1 MKKLIGIICS
11 LLICGTLFT
20 SFSPSLDGRAIV
32 AEEGVL
38 PQGLFAKAFGY
49 LPGDSISVTSLSSKE
64 SVDILVIGALQS
76 KEGIAIL
83 LSPEAAVALGISKTT
98 NNVVKITK
106 RSGQLDEAVVGTA
119 VIGSAAE
126 DFASYDNS
134 EETDDDDEEVA
145 EEFIDEDSVNFA
157 VAAESKV
164 EETPVDSEAVEA
176 DVEYISATEPEAEEV
191 VAEVEQAD
199 EITDEEVV
207 AEVEKADEITGE
219 KVVAEV
225 ENADETTVE
234 KDVVVITP
242 TEEAAEED
250 SLPEEA
256 VAAAP
261 EAEEKSA
268 EEVVEELVEDEE
280 VIAEEYVEADDLYDF
295 DDETEKVAAPFD
307 EALNEDYDA
316 VKPAEDAV
324 AAVEKAEE
332 SEVEKTS
339 ETLEEEV
346 IAEAFDESK
355 VAAEED
361 AVVAE
366 TEKTSDTD
374 EDESYE
380 PIVLVPASANPPV
393 AEEKNVDDAE
403 TAASVEETAQPV
415 VSTASDSFNF
425 DKYIVSSLS
434 ELEKGK
440 YYVQI
445 AMLGSEDNIRSTI
458 KKYGKQYPITL
469 VPLAS
474 GKGYQFLIG
483 SLNMDEYGTVL
494 NRFKSYGYKDAFL
507 RRIK

>member
-134 EETDDDDEEVA
+134 EDTDDDDEEVA

-164 EETPVDSEAVEA
+164 EETPVNSEAVEA

-191 VAEVEQAD
+191 VAEVEKAD
-199 EITDEEVV
+199 EITDEKVV
-207 AEVEKADEITGE
+207 AEVEKADETTG
-219 KVVAEV
+219 
-225 ENADETTVE
+225 E

-242 TEEAAEED
+242 TEEAAEEN

-268 EEVVEELVEDEE
+268 EEVVEEPVEDEEE

-332 SEVEKTS
+332 SEAEKTS
-339 ETLEEEV
+339 EALEEEV
-346 IAEAFDESK
+346 IAETFDESK

-366 TEKTSDTD
+366 TEKTSDSD

-393 AEEKNVDDAE
+393 AEEKNVEDAE

-434 ELEKGK
+434 DLEKGK

>member
-191 VAEVEQAD
+191 VAEVE
-199 EITDEEVV
+199 
-207 AEVEKADEITGE
+207 KADEITGE

-225 ENADETTVE
+225 EKADETTAE

-268 EEVVEELVEDEE
+268 EEVVEEPVEDEEE

-332 SEVEKTS
+332 SEAEKTS
-339 ETLEEEV
+339 EALEEEV

-393 AEEKNVDDAE
+393 AEEKNVEDAE

-434 ELEKGK
+434 DLEKGK

>member
-199 EITDEEVV
+199 EITGEKVV
-207 AEVEKADEITGE
+207 AEVEKADE
-219 KVVAEV
+219 
-225 ENADETTVE
+225 TTAE

-268 EEVVEELVEDEE
+268 EEVVEELVEDEEE

-332 SEVEKTS
+332 SETEKTS
-339 ETLEEEV
+339 EALEEEV

-366 TEKTSDTD
+366 TEKTSDSD

-393 AEEKNVDDAE
+393 AEEKNVEDAE

-434 ELEKGK
+434 DLEKGK

>member
-157 VAAESKV
+157 VAAELKV

-199 EITDEEVV
+199 EITDEKVV
-207 AEVEKADEITGE
+207 AEVEKADE
-219 KVVAEV
+219 
-225 ENADETTVE
+225 TTAE

-242 TEEAAEED
+242 TEEAAEEN

-268 EEVVEELVEDEE
+268 EEVVEELVEDEEE

-332 SEVEKTS
+332 SEAEKTS

-346 IAEAFDESK
+346 IAETFDESK
-355 VAAEED
+355 VEAEED

-366 TEKTSDTD
+366 TEKTSDSD

-393 AEEKNVDDAE
+393 AEEKNVEDAE

-434 ELEKGK
+434 DLEKGK

>member
-191 VAEVEQAD
+191 VAEVE
-199 EITDEEVV
+199 
-207 AEVEKADEITGE
+207 KADEITG
-219 KVVAEV
+219 
-225 ENADETTVE
+225 E

-268 EEVVEELVEDEE
+268 EEVVEEPVEDEEE

-332 SEVEKTS
+332 SETEKTS
-339 ETLEEEV
+339 EALEEEV

-366 TEKTSDTD
+366 TEKTSDSD

-393 AEEKNVDDAE
+393 AEEKNVEDAE

-434 ELEKGK
+434 DLEKGK

>member
-191 VAEVEQAD
+191 V
-199 EITDEEVV
+199 T
-207 AEVEKADEITGE
+207 EVEKADEITGE

-225 ENADETTVE
+225 EKADETTGE

-242 TEEAAEED
+242 TEETAEED

-268 EEVVEELVEDEE
+268 EEVVEELVEDEEE

-332 SEVEKTS
+332 SEAEKTS
-339 ETLEEEV
+339 EALEEEV
-346 IAEAFDESK
+346 IAETFDESK

-393 AEEKNVDDAE
+393 AEEKNVEDAE

-434 ELEKGK
+434 DLEKGK

>member
-191 VAEVEQAD
+191 VAEVE
-199 EITDEEVV
+199 
-207 AEVEKADEITGE
+207 KADEITGE

-225 ENADETTVE
+225 EKADETTAE

-242 TEEAAEED
+242 TEEAVEEN

-268 EEVVEELVEDEE
+268 EEVVEELVEDEEE

-332 SEVEKTS
+332 SETEKTS
-339 ETLEEEV
+339 EALEEEV

-361 AVVAE
+361 VVVAE

-393 AEEKNVDDAE
+393 AEEKNDEDAE

-434 ELEKGK
+434 DLEKGK

>member
-191 VAEVEQAD
+191 VAEVE
-199 EITDEEVV
+199 
-207 AEVEKADEITGE
+207 KADEITGE

-225 ENADETTVE
+225 EKADETTAE

-268 EEVVEELVEDEE
+268 EEVVEELVEDEEE

-332 SEVEKTS
+332 SETEKTS
-339 ETLEEEV
+339 EALEEEV

-393 AEEKNVDDAE
+393 AEEKNVEDAE

-434 ELEKGK
+434 DLEKGK

>member
-191 VAEVEQAD
+191 V
-199 EITDEEVV
+199 T
-207 AEVEKADEITGE
+207 EVEKADEITGE

-225 ENADETTVE
+225 EKADETTAE

-268 EEVVEELVEDEE
+268 EEVVEEPVEDEEE

-324 AAVEKAEE
+324 AAVEKAAE
-332 SEVEKTS
+332 SEAEKTS
-339 ETLEEEV
+339 EALEEEV

-366 TEKTSDTD
+366 TEKTSDSD

-393 AEEKNVDDAE
+393 AEEKNVEAAE

-434 ELEKGK
+434 DLEKGK

>member
-145 EEFIDEDSVNFA
+145 EEFIDDDSVNFA

-191 VAEVEQAD
+191 VAEVE
-199 EITDEEVV
+199 
-207 AEVEKADEITGE
+207 KADEITGE

-225 ENADETTVE
+225 EKADETTAE

-242 TEEAAEED
+242 TEEAVEEN

-268 EEVVEELVEDEE
+268 EEVVEELVEDEEE

-332 SEVEKTS
+332 SETEKTS

-346 IAEAFDESK
+346 IAETFDESK
-355 VAAEED
+355 VVAEED

-393 AEEKNVDDAE
+393 AEEKNVEDAE

-434 ELEKGK
+434 DLEKGK

>member
-145 EEFIDEDSVNFA
+145 EEFIDDDSVNFA

-191 VAEVEQAD
+191 VAEVE
-199 EITDEEVV
+199 
-207 AEVEKADEITGE
+207 KADEITGE

-225 ENADETTVE
+225 EKADETTAE

-242 TEEAAEED
+242 TEEAVEEN

-268 EEVVEELVEDEE
+268 EEVVEELVEDEEE

-332 SEVEKTS
+332 SETEKTS

-346 IAEAFDESK
+346 IAETFDESK
-355 VAAEED
+355 VVAEED

-366 TEKTSDTD
+366 TEKTSDSD

-393 AEEKNVDDAE
+393 AEEKNVEDAE

-434 ELEKGK
+434 DLEKGK

>member
-191 VAEVEQAD
+191 V
-199 EITDEEVV
+199 T
-207 AEVEKADEITGE
+207 EVEKADEITGE

-225 ENADETTVE
+225 EKADETTAE

-280 VIAEEYVEADDLYDF
+280 EVIAEEYVEADDLYDF
-295 DDETEKVAAPFD
+295 DDKTEKVAAPFD

-332 SEVEKTS
+332 SEAEKKS
-339 ETLEEEV
+339 EALEEEV

-366 TEKTSDTD
+366 TEKTSDSD

-393 AEEKNVDDAE
+393 AEEKNVEAAE

-434 ELEKGK
+434 DLEKGK

>member
-191 VAEVEQAD
+191 VAEVEKAD
-199 EITDEEVV
+199 EITGEKIV
-207 AEVEKADEITGE
+207 AEVEKADETTG
-219 KVVAEV
+219 
-225 ENADETTVE
+225 E

-242 TEEAAEED
+242 TEETAEED

-268 EEVVEELVEDEE
+268 EEVVEELVEDEEE

-332 SEVEKTS
+332 SEAEKTS
-339 ETLEEEV
+339 EALEEEV
-346 IAEAFDESK
+346 IAETFDESK
-355 VAAEED
+355 VVAEED

-393 AEEKNVDDAE
+393 AEEKNVEDAE

-434 ELEKGK
+434 DLEKGK

>member
-191 VAEVEQAD
+191 VAEVE
-199 EITDEEVV
+199 
-207 AEVEKADEITGE
+207 K
-219 KVVAEV
+219 
-225 ENADETTVE
+225 ADETTGE

-242 TEEAAEED
+242 TEETAEED

-324 AAVEKAEE
+324 AAVEKPEE
-332 SEVEKTS
+332 SETEKTS
-339 ETLEEEV
+339 EALEEEV

-366 TEKTSDTD
+366 TEKTSDSD

-393 AEEKNVDDAE
+393 AEEKNVEDAE

-434 ELEKGK
+434 DLEKGK

>member
-83 LSPEAAVALGISKTT
+83 LSPEAAVAIGISKTT

-191 VAEVEQAD
+191 VAEVE
-199 EITDEEVV
+199 
-207 AEVEKADEITGE
+207 KADEITGE

-225 ENADETTVE
+225 EKADETTAE

-242 TEEAAEED
+242 TEEAVEEN

-268 EEVVEELVEDEE
+268 EEVVEELVEDEEE

-332 SEVEKTS
+332 SEAEKTS
-339 ETLEEEV
+339 EALEEEV
-346 IAEAFDESK
+346 IAETFDESK

-366 TEKTSDTD
+366 TEKTSDSD

-393 AEEKNVDDAE
+393 AEEKNVEDAE

-434 ELEKGK
+434 DLEKGK

>member
-199 EITDEEVV
+199 EITDEKVV
-207 AEVEKADEITGE
+207 AEVEKADE
-219 KVVAEV
+219 
-225 ENADETTVE
+225 TTAE

-268 EEVVEELVEDEE
+268 EEVVEEPVEDEEE

-332 SEVEKTS
+332 SETEKTS

-366 TEKTSDTD
+366 KEKTSDSD

-393 AEEKNVDDAE
+393 AEEKNVEDAE

-434 ELEKGK
+434 DLEKGK

>member
-199 EITDEEVV
+199 EIT
-207 AEVEKADEITGE
+207 GE

-225 ENADETTVE
+225 EKADETTVE

-268 EEVVEELVEDEE
+268 EEVVEEPVEDEEE

-332 SEVEKTS
+332 SEAEKTS

-366 TEKTSDTD
+366 TEKTSDSD

-434 ELEKGK
+434 DLEKGK

>member
-199 EITDEEVV
+199 EITGEKVV
-207 AEVEKADEITGE
+207 AEVEKADE
-219 KVVAEV
+219 
-225 ENADETTVE
+225 TTAE

-268 EEVVEELVEDEE
+268 EEVVEEPVEDEEE

-332 SEVEKTS
+332 SETEETS
-339 ETLEEEV
+339 EALEEEV

-366 TEKTSDTD
+366 TEKTSDSD

-393 AEEKNVDDAE
+393 AEEKNVEDAE
-403 TAASVEETAQPV
+403 TTASVEETAQPV

-434 ELEKGK
+434 DLEKGK

>member
-191 VAEVEQAD
+191 VAEVE
-199 EITDEEVV
+199 
-207 AEVEKADEITGE
+207 KADEITGE

-225 ENADETTVE
+225 EKADETTAE

-242 TEEAAEED
+242 TEEAVEEN

-268 EEVVEELVEDEE
+268 EEVVEELVEDEEE

-332 SEVEKTS
+332 SEAEKTS
-339 ETLEEEV
+339 EALEEEV

-366 TEKTSDTD
+366 TEKTSDSD

-393 AEEKNVDDAE
+393 AEEKNVEDAE

-434 ELEKGK
+434 DLEKGK

>member
-191 VAEVEQAD
+191 V
-199 EITDEEVV
+199 T
-207 AEVEKADEITGE
+207 EVEKADEITGE

-225 ENADETTVE
+225 EKADETTGE

-242 TEEAAEED
+242 TEETAEED

-268 EEVVEELVEDEE
+268 EEVVEELVEDEEE

-332 SEVEKTS
+332 SETEKTS

-366 TEKTSDTD
+366 TEKTSDSD

-434 ELEKGK
+434 DLEKGK

>member
-199 EITDEEVV
+199 EITGEKVV
-207 AEVEKADEITGE
+207 AEVEKADE
-219 KVVAEV
+219 
-225 ENADETTVE
+225 TTAE

-268 EEVVEELVEDEE
+268 EEVVEEPVEDEEE

-332 SEVEKTS
+332 SETEKTS

-366 TEKTSDTD
+366 TEKTSDSD

-393 AEEKNVDDAE
+393 AEEKNVEDAE

-434 ELEKGK
+434 DLEKGK

>member
-191 VAEVEQAD
+191 VAEVE
-199 EITDEEVV
+199 
-207 AEVEKADEITGE
+207 KADEITGE

-225 ENADETTVE
+225 EKADETTAE

-261 EAEEKSA
+261 EAEAEEKSA
-268 EEVVEELVEDEE
+268 EEVVEEPVEDEE
-280 VIAEEYVEADDLYDF
+280 DVIAEEYVEADDLYDF

-332 SEVEKTS
+332 SEAEKTS

-366 TEKTSDTD
+366 TEKTSDSD

-393 AEEKNVDDAE
+393 AEEKNVEDAE

-434 ELEKGK
+434 DLEKGK

>member
-191 VAEVEQAD
+191 VTEVEQ
-199 EITDEEVV
+199 
-207 AEVEKADEITGE
+207 ADEITGE

-225 ENADETTVE
+225 EKADETTGE

-268 EEVVEELVEDEE
+268 EEVVEELVEDEEE

-332 SEVEKTS
+332 SEAEKTS

-366 TEKTSDTD
+366 TEKTSDSD

-393 AEEKNVDDAE
+393 AEEKNVEDAE

-434 ELEKGK
+434 DLEKGK

>member
-191 VAEVEQAD
+191 VAEVE
-199 EITDEEVV
+199 
-207 AEVEKADEITGE
+207 KADEITGE
-219 KVVAEV
+219 KIVAEV

-280 VIAEEYVEADDLYDF
+280 EVIAEEYVEADDLYDF

-332 SEVEKTS
+332 SEAEKTS

-346 IAEAFDESK
+346 IAETFDESK

-393 AEEKNVDDAE
+393 AEEKNVEDAE

>member
-191 VAEVEQAD
+191 VTEVEQ
-199 EITDEEVV
+199 
-207 AEVEKADEITGE
+207 ADEITGE

-225 ENADETTVE
+225 EKADETTAE

-242 TEEAAEED
+242 TEEAAEEN

-332 SEVEKTS
+332 SEAEKTS

-366 TEKTSDTD
+366 TEKTSDSD

-393 AEEKNVDDAE
+393 AEEKNVEDAE

-434 ELEKGK
+434 DLEKGK

>member
-191 VAEVEQAD
+191 VAEVE
-199 EITDEEVV
+199 
-207 AEVEKADEITGE
+207 KADEITGE
-219 KVVAEV
+219 KVIAEV
-225 ENADETTVE
+225 EKADETTAE

-268 EEVVEELVEDEE
+268 EEVVEEPVEDEEE

-316 VKPAEDAV
+316 EKPAEDAV

-332 SEVEKTS
+332 SEAEKKS
-339 ETLEEEV
+339 EALEEEV

-366 TEKTSDTD
+366 TEKTSDSD

-393 AEEKNVDDAE
+393 AEEKNVEDAE

-434 ELEKGK
+434 DLEKGK

>member
-199 EITDEEVV
+199 EITGEKVV
-207 AEVEKADEITGE
+207 AEVEKADE
-219 KVVAEV
+219 
-225 ENADETTVE
+225 TTAE

-242 TEEAAEED
+242 TEEAVEEN

-268 EEVVEELVEDEE
+268 EEVVEELVEDEEE

-332 SEVEKTS
+332 SETEKTS

-346 IAEAFDESK
+346 IAEAFDESN

-366 TEKTSDTD
+366 TEKTSDSD

-393 AEEKNVDDAE
+393 AEEKNVEDAE

-434 ELEKGK
+434 DLEKGK

>member
-191 VAEVEQAD
+191 VAEVEKAD
-199 EITDEEVV
+199 EITDEKVV
-207 AEVEKADEITGE
+207 AEVEKADE
-219 KVVAEV
+219 
-225 ENADETTVE
+225 TTAE

-268 EEVVEELVEDEE
+268 EEVVEELVEDEEE

-332 SEVEKTS
+332 SETEKTS
-339 ETLEEEV
+339 EALEEEV
-346 IAEAFDESK
+346 IAEAFDESN

-366 TEKTSDTD
+366 TEKTSDSD

-393 AEEKNVDDAE
+393 AEEKNVEDAE

-434 ELEKGK
+434 DLEKGK

>member
-199 EITDEEVV
+199 EIT
-207 AEVEKADEITGE
+207 GE

-225 ENADETTVE
+225 EKADETTVE

-268 EEVVEELVEDEE
+268 EEVVEELVEDEEE

-332 SEVEKTS
+332 SEAEKTS

-366 TEKTSDTD
+366 TEKTSDSD

-393 AEEKNVDDAE
+393 AEEKNVEDAE

-434 ELEKGK
+434 DLEKGK

>member
-191 VAEVEQAD
+191 VTEVEQAD
-199 EITDEEVV
+199 EITDEKVV
-207 AEVEKADEITGE
+207 AEVEKADETTG
-219 KVVAEV
+219 
-225 ENADETTVE
+225 E

-256 VAAAP
+256 VAATP

-268 EEVVEELVEDEE
+268 EEVVEEPVEDEEE

-332 SEVEKTS
+332 SETEKTS
-339 ETLEEEV
+339 EALEEEV

-355 VAAEED
+355 VVAEED

-366 TEKTSDTD
+366 TEKTSDSD

-393 AEEKNVDDAE
+393 AEEKNVEDAE

-434 ELEKGK
+434 DLEKGK

>member
-199 EITDEEVV
+199 EITGEKVV
-207 AEVEKADEITGE
+207 AEVEKADE
-219 KVVAEV
+219 
-225 ENADETTVE
+225 TTAE

-242 TEEAAEED
+242 TEETAEED

-268 EEVVEELVEDEE
+268 EEVVEELVEDEEE

-332 SEVEKTS
+332 SETEKTS

-393 AEEKNVDDAE
+393 AEEKNVEDAE

-434 ELEKGK
+434 DLEKGK

>member
-145 EEFIDEDSVNFA
+145 EEFIDDDSVNFA

-191 VAEVEQAD
+191 VAEVE
-199 EITDEEVV
+199 
-207 AEVEKADEITGE
+207 KADEITGE

-225 ENADETTVE
+225 EKADETTAE

-268 EEVVEELVEDEE
+268 EEVVEEPVEDEEE

-332 SEVEKTS
+332 SEAEKTS
-339 ETLEEEV
+339 EALEEEV

-366 TEKTSDTD
+366 TEKTSDSD

-393 AEEKNVDDAE
+393 AEEKNDEDAE

-434 ELEKGK
+434 DLEKGK

>member
-191 VAEVEQAD
+191 V
-199 EITDEEVV
+199 T
-207 AEVEKADEITGE
+207 EVEKADEITGE

-225 ENADETTVE
+225 EKADETTAE

-268 EEVVEELVEDEE
+268 EEVVEEPVEDEEE

-295 DDETEKVAAPFD
+295 DDKTEKVAAPFD

-332 SEVEKTS
+332 SETEKTS

-346 IAEAFDESK
+346 IAETFDESK
-355 VAAEED
+355 VVAEED

-434 ELEKGK
+434 DLEKGK

-458 KKYGKQYPITL
+458 KKYGKQYPIAL

>member
-191 VAEVEQAD
+191 VAKVEQ
-199 EITDEEVV
+199 
-207 AEVEKADEITGE
+207 ADEITGE

-225 ENADETTVE
+225 EKADETTGE

-268 EEVVEELVEDEE
+268 EEVVEEPVEDEEE

-332 SEVEKTS
+332 SEAEKTS

-346 IAEAFDESK
+346 IAETFDESK

-366 TEKTSDTD
+366 TEKTSDSD

-434 ELEKGK
+434 DLEKGK

>member
-191 VAEVEQAD
+191 VTEVEQ
-199 EITDEEVV
+199 
-207 AEVEKADEITGE
+207 ADEITGE

-225 ENADETTVE
+225 EKADETTGE

-250 SLPEEA
+250 SFPEEA

-268 EEVVEELVEDEE
+268 EEVVEEPVEDEEE

-332 SEVEKTS
+332 SEAEKTS

-346 IAEAFDESK
+346 IAETFDESK

-366 TEKTSDTD
+366 TEKTSDSD

-393 AEEKNVDDAE
+393 AEEKNVEDAE

-434 ELEKGK
+434 DLEKGK

>member
-134 EETDDDDEEVA
+134 EETDDEDEEVA

-199 EITDEEVV
+199 EITDE
-207 AEVEKADEITGE
+207 

-225 ENADETTVE
+225 ENADETTAE

-268 EEVVEELVEDEE
+268 EEVVEELVEDEEE

-332 SEVEKTS
+332 SETEKTS

-346 IAEAFDESK
+346 IAETFDESK

-366 TEKTSDTD
+366 KEKTSDTD

-393 AEEKNVDDAE
+393 AEEKNVEDAE

>member
-191 VAEVEQAD
+191 VAEVEKAD
-199 EITDEEVV
+199 EITDEKVV
-207 AEVEKADEITGE
+207 AEVEKADETTG
-219 KVVAEV
+219 
-225 ENADETTVE
+225 E

-324 AAVEKAEE
+324 AVVEKAEE
-332 SEVEKTS
+332 SEAEKTS

-346 IAEAFDESK
+346 IAETFDESK
-355 VAAEED
+355 VVAEED

-366 TEKTSDTD
+366 TEKTSDSD

-393 AEEKNVDDAE
+393 AEEKNDEDAE

-434 ELEKGK
+434 DLEKGK